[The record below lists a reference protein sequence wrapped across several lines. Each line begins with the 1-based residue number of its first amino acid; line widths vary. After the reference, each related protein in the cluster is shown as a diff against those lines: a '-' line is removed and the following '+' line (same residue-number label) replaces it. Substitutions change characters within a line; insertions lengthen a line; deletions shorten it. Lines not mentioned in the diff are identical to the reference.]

1 MPCPAGRAYSAGHA
15 HPLFVGAGPNDVL
28 LRGLSNAHSQPSGR
42 SFAPIQRAIATARPL
57 ARHAIETLMSDATG
71 SAADLSAAQAAF
83 ECGQYVAVLES
94 LRALTTEPGNDS
106 DAVAAL
112 RLRSMAAFRLG
123 ELDEAASVAQRLIE
137 VVGRTAQAAP
147 VRIDVLAVSVV
158 AAGELARYEQ
168 SIEHLQMMLPA
179 AGRTGTLTDFVRGRG
194 TAANCF
200 ALLGDPWTAQRLLSE
215 VAGMFQGAATHA
227 RLEATVRTNHA
238 SVSLQIARL
247 ARQGGDPMTCEE
259 ALEHAAASLE
269 RAREIARDTADP
281 RGQAFSDVHAAELA
295 LMRDHPDAALALLDG
310 AIDRAAAAALWAH
323 ERQLRLLEA
332 EALLLKGNVA
342 VARKH
347 LDRVAARLNTGHE
360 IGARIRYH
368 AQMQR
373 ALEAV
378 GDHAGALVQL
388 EQARTLAQYRQ
399 YRQARAQSRFLRT
412 RLELEHLYRYGGS
425 ADRGPT
431 PSRLGAL
438 PDD

>member
-1 MPCPAGRAYSAGHA
+1 
-15 HPLFVGAGPNDVL
+15 
-28 LRGLSNAHSQPSGR
+28 
-42 SFAPIQRAIATARPL
+42 
-57 ARHAIETLMSDATG
+57 MSDATG
-71 SAADLSAAQAAF
+71 SAADLSAVQAAF
-83 ECGQYVAVLES
+83 ERGQYVEVLEGM
-94 LRALTTEPGNDS
+94 RALTGEPGNDS

-137 VVGRTAQAAP
+137 VVGRTAQAAS

-215 VAGMFQGAATHA
+215 VAGMFQGTATHA

-247 ARQGGDPMTCEE
+247 ARQGGDPMMCEE
-259 ALEHAAASLE
+259 ALEHATASLE
-269 RAREIARDTADP
+269 RARELARDTADL

-332 EALLLKGNVA
+332 EALLLKGDVVA
-342 VARKH
+342 ARTH
-347 LDRVAARLNTGHE
+347 LDRVAARLNAGHE
-360 IGARIRYH
+360 IGARIRCH

-378 GDHAGALVQL
+378 GDHAGALAQL

-399 YRQARAQSRFLRT
+399 YRQAHAQSRFLRT

-431 PSRLGAL
+431 PSRLGPL
-438 PDD
+438 PDA